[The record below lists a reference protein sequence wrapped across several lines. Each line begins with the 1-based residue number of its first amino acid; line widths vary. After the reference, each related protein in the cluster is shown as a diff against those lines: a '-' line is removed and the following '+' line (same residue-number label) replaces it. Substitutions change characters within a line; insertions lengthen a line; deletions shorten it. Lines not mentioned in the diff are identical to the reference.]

1 MKKTAIE
8 ALKSKFEGVS
18 ESMLS
23 RVADKI
29 AKTATT
35 IEDVTTSVEGMTWQ
49 TLMESYAD
57 SRATEAQKTA
67 VSNYERKHNLKDG
80 QKVNATQA
88 GAETDPDTPAWAK
101 SLTEQMMAM
110 SQRIGLIEG
119 EKIHNSRKQQLDAL
133 VGKLPE
139 TLRKPYARMAYK
151 DLSEEDFG
159 SLLTEVGAEV
169 EAVTKEV
176 SSTGAVFGKPRAS
189 QGGADK
195 TATDAEADAV
205 VAGMPI

>member
-18 ESMLS
+18 ESILS

-35 IEDVTTSVEGMTWQ
+35 TEDVTNSVEGMTWQ

-67 VSNYERKHNLKDG
+67 VTNYERKHNLKDG
-80 QKVNATQA
+80 QKVQA
-88 GAETDPDTPAWAK
+88 PKQGEDTDTDTPAWAK
-101 SLTEQMMAM
+101 A
-110 SQRIGLIEG
+110 LIEQNQALQKRLDAIDG
-119 EKIHNSRKQQLDAL
+119 EKVHNSRKQQIDAL
-133 VGKLPE
+133 VEKLPE

-151 DLSEEDFG
+151 DLSDEDFG
-159 SLLTEVGAEV
+159 TLLSEVGAEV
-169 EAVTKEV
+169 EAVSKEA
-176 SSTGAVFGKPRAS
+176 SSNGALFSKPRAS
-189 QGGADK
+189 QGGAEK
-195 TATDAEADAV
+195 AASDAEVDAV
-205 VAGMPI
+205 VAGMDI